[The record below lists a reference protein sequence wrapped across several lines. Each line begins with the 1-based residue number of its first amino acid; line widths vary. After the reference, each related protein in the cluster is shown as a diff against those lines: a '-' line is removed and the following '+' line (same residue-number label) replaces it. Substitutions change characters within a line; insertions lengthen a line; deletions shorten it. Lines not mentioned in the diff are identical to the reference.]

1 MTGVAGFLI
10 AVANLIEAEGRT
22 LRRSLMRV
30 AIGFLLLLLG
40 VAFLAAGVGLLTWC
54 VCLLFLEAAG
64 LPLAALLSGIFT
76 LIAAG
81 ILVGVA
87 ILLNK

>member
-1 MTGVAGFLI
+1 MTGVADFLI

-22 LRRSLMRV
+22 LRRSVMRV
-30 AIGFLLLLLG
+30 MMGFLLVLVG
-40 VAFLAAGVGLLTWC
+40 VTFLAAGVGLLTWC
-54 VCLLFLEAAG
+54 VYLLFLEAAG
-64 LPLAALLSGIFT
+64 PTLAAFLSGIFT